1 MNEKKLNIIRDKS
14 FAFALRIVKLFLF
27 FQAEK
32 KEYVMSQQ
40 NVKLINQN
48 KESLN

>member
-1 MNEKKLNIIRDKS
+1 MNEKKLNIIRDIS
-14 FAFALRIVKLFLF
+14 FAFALRIGKLFF